1 MAAARMSTAK
11 MDKDYQAECD
21 MRSLIEAKK
30 IMADKPRYAAAL
42 KKCKEQMA
50 QMATIA
56 EKKGQ
61 G

>member
-1 MAAARMSTAK
+1 